1 MLETKVSKRYGKSIL
16 SLAID
21 RGILPQVSADMQLL
35 QNTIEQNKEF
45 RAFLKSPIIKTA
57 KKLELIK
64 KLFSGRINPLTQ
76 TFLEFIVGKKRENML
91 DGIVADFLNRHLE
104 LRGITTAVLT
114 TAVGI
119 DDKIRKDIIDIVKN
133 NLKSEVE
140 LTEKVDKDIIGG
152 FVLRF
157 KNYQYDTSIS
167 HSLSLLRQS
176 FNKNLYIGKINNK

>member
-1 MLETKVSKRYGKSIL
+1 MFIKCPSCSKNIKIDNSIL
-16 SLAID
+16 EKYSY
-21 RGILPQVSADMQLL
+21 
-35 QNTIEQNKEF
+35 
-45 RAFLKSPIIKTA
+45 FLD
-57 KKLELIK
+57 
-64 KLFSGRINPLTQ
+64 
-76 TFLEFIVGKKRENML
+76 
-91 DGIVADFLNRHLE
+91 DGLYKNGERW
-104 LRGITTAVLT
+104 
-114 TAVGI
+114 
-119 DDKIRKDIIDIVKN
+119 DKIRKDIIDIVKN